1 MAEKSSSKRGAK
13 EQRPLGPRGGKT
25 TISPGGLM
33 RKTFYLGPEEEENLR
48 QEAFESRRSEGD
60 IVRQL
65 IREHY
70 GLEEPTE

>member
-1 MAEKSSSKRGAK
+1 
-13 EQRPLGPRGGKT
+13 
-25 TISPGGLM
+25 M